1 MAERN
6 EDKMKA
12 KVPFWFQQ
20 ILGWESRILVRRWKL
35 LVLDLV
41 ACTTPA
47 AAISIQWQPGDD
59 VCMSDSCR
67 R

>member
-20 ILGWESRILVRRWKL
+20 ILGWESRILVRRWK
-35 LVLDLV
+35 
-41 ACTTPA
+41 ACFWCLISSHAPLPQQPSAFSGSPA
-47 AAISIQWQPGDD
+47 MTCA
-59 VCMSDSCR
+59 
-67 R
+67 